1 MSGQI
6 IGVEALFLLVSA
18 GVGFCYRE
26 TGAAVS
32 LLITA
37 GIAAL
42 IFLIS
47 QLFRP
52 KDEIIF
58 AKDGFVTVAAAWI
71 LLSAVGALPFYIS
84 GEIPHYI
91 DAFFETVSGF
101 TTTGASILT
110 DEPRIAV
117 LAQLYALGRRNGS
130 ACLYYGNHSC
140 GVRPNH
146 TPYARGNAGTYR
158 R

>member
-26 TGAAVS
+26 TGTAVS

-58 AKDGFVTVAAAWI
+58 VFFGFVTVAAAWI

-84 GEIPHYI
+84 G
-91 DAFFETVSGF
+91 
-101 TTTGASILT
+101 
-110 DEPRIAV
+110 
-117 LAQLYALGRRNGS
+117 

-140 GVRPNH
+140 GVRSNH